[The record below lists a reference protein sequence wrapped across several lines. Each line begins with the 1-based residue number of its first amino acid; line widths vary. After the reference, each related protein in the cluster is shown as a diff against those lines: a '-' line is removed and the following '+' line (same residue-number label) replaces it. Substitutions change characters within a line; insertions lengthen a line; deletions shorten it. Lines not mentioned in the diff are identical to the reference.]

1 MTTWVCLGLGS
12 LTDLTRS
19 SCPLIPRCTT
29 SVSPLSSVRSR
40 YLPRRPTDLMVRP
53 SRGVRKCLA
62 EGWRRT
68 ERPLATD
75 TDLIFLPGTSR
86 DRSWRNVSTSGN
98 SGILQTLPGVASRFL
113 FGIFLVSPRTD
124 PEQGAG
130 DEHLG
135 LVGPLVIRARADDHV
150 ARRPFPISDGP
161 LLQPALVVE
170 VVRL

>member
-1 MTTWVCLGLGS
+1 MPRWI
-12 LTDLTRS
+12 TR
-19 SCPLIPRCTT
+19 
-29 SVSPLSSVRSR
+29 VSPESRVINR
-40 YLPRRPTDLMVRP
+40 YLPNRPTDLMDRP
-53 SRGVRKCLA
+53 SSGARKCLA

-68 ERPLATD
+68 ERPLATA

-113 FGIFLVSPRTD
+113 FGIFLGSPRPD
-124 PEQGAG
+124 PKQGAG

-150 ARRPFPISDGP
+150 AGRT
-161 LLQPALVVE
+161 LAV
-170 VVRL
+170 

>member
-29 SVSPLSSVRSR
+29 SVSPLSSVKRR
-40 YLPRRPTDLMVRP
+40 YLPRRPTALMVRP

-62 EGWRRT
+62 EGCRRT

-98 SGILQTLPGVASRFL
+98 SGILQTLPGVARRFL
-113 FGIFLVSPRTD
+113 FGIFLGTSGAD

-135 LVGPLVIRARADDHV
+135 LVGPLVVRARAHDHV
-150 ARRPFPISDGP
+150 ARRALAVADGL
-161 LLQPALVVE
+161 LLQPA
-170 VVRL
+170 

>member
-68 ERPLATD
+68 ERPLATE
-75 TDLIFLPGTSR
+75 TVLIFLPGTSR
-86 DRSWRNVSTSGN
+86 DRSWRSVSTSGN
-98 SGILQTLPGVASRFL
+98 SGILQTLPGIASRFL
-113 FGIFLVSPRTD
+113 FGIFFRPSHADADAP
-124 PEQGAG
+124 AG
-130 DEHLG
+130 DVDLG
-135 LVGPLVIRARADDHV
+135 LVGPLVIGSRADDDIAGGSLAV
-150 ARRPFPISDGP
+150 VDGL
-161 LLQPALVVE
+161 LLQAALV
-170 VVRL
+170 

>member
-1 MTTWVCLGLGS
+1 MMTCVCLGLGS

-29 SVSPLSSVRSR
+29 SVSPLSSVSRR

-68 ERPLATD
+68 ERPLATA
-75 TDLIFLPGTSR
+75 TDLIFFPGTSR

-113 FGIFLVSPRTD
+113 FGIFLGPPRPD
-124 PEQGAG
+124 PEPGAG
-130 DEHLG
+130 HEDLG
-135 LVGPLVIRARADDHV
+135 RIGPLVIRARADDDV
-150 ARRPFPISDGP
+150 AGR
-161 LLQPALVVE
+161 
-170 VVRL
+170 